1 MSRSNPS
8 PLLLPVANR
17 PGNQNNHKN
26 MDDEYLFISDCHLDS
41 GRPNIARALTE
52 FLQTRAARARR
63 LYILGDLFEVW
74 LGDDDPTHR
83 ETRVIDSLR
92 HLVSSCDVYFMAGN
106 RDFLL
111 GEAFAS
117 YVGMTLLNEPLLLQL
132 GQSRVALLHGDSLCT
147 DDHDYQAFRS
157 MVRDP
162 DWTAEFLARP
172 LVERQQIAAQ
182 LRSDSVAAMS
192 AKASEIMDVNA
203 RAVEECFDENRV
215 DVIIHGH
222 THRPAMHH
230 YESNLTRIVLGDWVD
245 EPSFLS
251 WKPESGFVLSD
262 PRL

>member
-1 MSRSNPS
+1 M
-8 PLLLPVANR
+8 VE
-17 PGNQNNHKN
+17 
-26 MDDEYLFISDCHLDS
+26 EYLFISDCHLDS
-41 GRPNIARALTE
+41 GRPQIAQALTD
-52 FLQTRAARARR
+52 FLQTRAAGARR

-74 LGDDDPTHR
+74 LGDDDPTHSQT
-83 ETRVIDSLR
+83 EVIDALR
-92 HLVSSCDVYFMAGN
+92 QLASSCDVYFMAGN

-117 YVGMTLLNEPLLLQL
+117 HVGMTLLEEPLLLQL

-162 DWTAEFLARP
+162 NWIAVFLAKP
-172 LVERQQIAAQ
+172 LAQRQRIATQ

-192 AKASEIMDVNA
+192 KKSSEIMDVNA
-203 RAVEECFDENRV
+203 RAVEECFNENRV

-222 THRPAMHH
+222 THRPATHH
-230 YESNLTRIVLGDWVD
+230 YEANLTRIVLGDWVR
-245 EPSFLS
+245 EPSYLS
-251 WKPESGFVLSD
+251 WKPESGFLLSD

>member
-1 MSRSNPS
+1 M
-8 PLLLPVANR
+8 V
-17 PGNQNNHKN
+17 
-26 MDDEYLFISDCHLDS
+26 DDEYLFISDCHLDVR
-41 GRPNIARALTE
+41 RPQIAQALTS
-52 FLQTRAARARR
+52 FLQTRAAEARR

-74 LGDDDPTHR
+74 LGDDDPTQR
-83 ETRVIDSLR
+83 QTPVIDSLR
-92 HLVSSCDVYFMAGN
+92 QLASSCDVYFMAGN

-117 YVGMTLLNEPLLLQL
+117 HVGMTLLEEPLLLQL
-132 GQSRVALLHGDSLCT
+132 GQSQVALLHGDSLCT

-157 MVRDP
+157 MVRDHHWIT
-162 DWTAEFLARP
+162 DFLAKP
-172 LVERQQIAAQ
+172 LLERQQIAAK

-192 AKASEIMDVNA
+192 DKSSEIMDVNA
-203 RAVEECFDENRV
+203 RAVEDCFHQNHA

-222 THRPAMHH
+222 THRPATHH

-251 WKPESGFVLSD
+251 WKPESGFALSD